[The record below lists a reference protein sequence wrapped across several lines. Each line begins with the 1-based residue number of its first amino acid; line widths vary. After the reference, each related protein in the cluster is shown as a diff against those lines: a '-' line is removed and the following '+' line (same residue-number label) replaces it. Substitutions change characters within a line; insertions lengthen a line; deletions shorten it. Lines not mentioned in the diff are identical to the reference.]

1 MTKLGT
7 QMTRRTT
14 KRVLVLVVLTF
25 GALAGIPAAQA
36 QVVTNETAS
45 YGYSG
50 YVSCANGGAGEFVNG
65 TIDVHDLVTETVND
79 NVDQWQF
86 QFQPHGRIV
95 GSVTGDTYQLTG
107 LTRGT
112 YKDSLQES
120 ASTLTYVETY
130 QLIGPGPANDLRVR
144 ELAHIT
150 RHGDEIIVDHD
161 NWTIECT

>member
-1 MTKLGT
+1 M
-7 QMTRRTT
+7 
-14 KRVLVLVVLTF
+14 
-25 GALAGIPAAQA
+25 
-36 QVVTNETAS
+36 
-45 YGYSG
+45 
-50 YVSCANGGAGEFVNG
+50 NG
-65 TIDVHDLVTETVND
+65 TIDVHNLVTETVND

-86 QFQPHGRIV
+86 QFQPHGRMV